1 MLFMSV
7 AASSRHLFLDA
18 VGTYGHH
25 VISPNS
31 LMQLVIVMAVS
42 AAVIATAMTFR
53 FISQIFLLFIATDF
67 YFFTF
72 SLFPFSLVCLY

>member
-1 MLFMSV
+1 
-7 AASSRHLFLDA
+7 
-18 VGTYGHH
+18 
-25 VISPNS
+25 
-31 LMQLVIVMAVS
+31 MQLVVVMAVC

-72 SLFPFSLVCLY
+72 SLYSCLPILSILTCQIGHFDVSGFPF